1 MIINFEQKKQVI
13 KLSQDVTN
21 LRKLTNQLP
30 VNSELAIILT
40 KLIESMEKRKWNKRR
55 RTCC

>member
-30 VNSELAIILT
+30 ENSELAIILT

>member
-30 VNSELAIILT
+30 ANSELAIMLT
-40 KLIESMEKRKWNKRR
+40 KLIESMEKRKWNKRKK
-55 RTCC
+55 TCC

>member
-30 VNSELAIILT
+30 ENSELAIMLT
-40 KLIESMEKRKWNKRR
+40 KLIESMEKRKWNKRKK
-55 RTCC
+55 TCC